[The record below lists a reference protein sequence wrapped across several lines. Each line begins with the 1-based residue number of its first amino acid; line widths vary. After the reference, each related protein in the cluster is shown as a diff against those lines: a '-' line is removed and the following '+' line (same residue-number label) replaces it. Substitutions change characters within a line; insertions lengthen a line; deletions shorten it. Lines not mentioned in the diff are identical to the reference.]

1 MSVDAVKN
9 FYKYTLINELGQD
22 QLVDANSIDEF
33 INLSVMLGNEL
44 GYSFSEEEMRST
56 MNGLGESKAFS
67 DLDFGSKWINKVME
81 VGWVPLGYSK
91 Y

>member
-1 MSVDAVKN
+1 MSIDAVKK
-9 FYKYTLINELGQD
+9 FYEFTLDNEYVQN
-22 QLVDANSIDEF
+22 QLIETNNIDEF
-33 INLSVMLGNEL
+33 INLSVQLGREFDHI
-44 GYSFSEEEMRST
+44 FSEQEMKST

-67 DLDFGSKWINKVME
+67 DVDFGSKWINKVME